1 VISRYRSQF
10 VSFDAIPR
18 KRAWGAVKSI
28 TAPHAV
34 GNKMNPFTMFSL
46 LIAGHAL
53 VDFPLQGDA
62 TAVNK
67 NRHAKT
73 ELQKH
78 VPFYYWLCSHA
89 IIHGAAVGL
98 ITGSIGL
105 GIAEAVAHW
114 LIDFGKCEKWFNIH
128 VDQFLHILC
137 KVIWL
142 FIAFSS

>member
-1 VISRYRSQF
+1 M
-10 VSFDAIPR
+10 
-18 KRAWGAVKSI
+18 
-28 TAPHAV
+28 PHPPAC

-46 LIAGHAL
+46 FIAGHAL
-53 VDFPLQGDA
+53 IDFPLQGDT

-78 VPFYYWLCSHA
+78 VPFIYWLASHA

-98 ITGSIGL
+98 ITGNVFL
-105 GIAEAVAHW
+105 GIAEAVAHGV
-114 LIDFGKCEKWFNIH
+114 IDYGKCEKWFSIH

-137 KVIWL
+137 KVLWL
-142 FIAFSS
+142 FIVFSSFSS